1 MTEFTRQLI
10 KDNAGETTRE
20 NNPFRFSRLPLVGK
34 CPVCG
39 KNVYEFQK
47 SYSCEDSRGAC
58 GFFFMKEKFGKEITP
73 TQAKRILEKGS
84 SIVLKGFTA
93 QDGSTYSGK
102 LVLVDGK
109 VRVEREK

>member
-1 MTEFTRQLI
+1 M
-10 KDNAGETTRE
+10 
-20 NNPFRFSRLPLVGK
+20 
-34 CPVCG
+34 
-39 KNVYEFQK
+39 YEFQK

>member
-1 MTEFTRQLI
+1 
-10 KDNAGETTRE
+10 
-20 NNPFRFSRLPLVGK
+20 
-34 CPVCG
+34 
-39 KNVYEFQK
+39 
-47 SYSCEDSRGAC
+47 
-58 GFFFMKEKFGKEITP
+58 MKEKFGKEITP